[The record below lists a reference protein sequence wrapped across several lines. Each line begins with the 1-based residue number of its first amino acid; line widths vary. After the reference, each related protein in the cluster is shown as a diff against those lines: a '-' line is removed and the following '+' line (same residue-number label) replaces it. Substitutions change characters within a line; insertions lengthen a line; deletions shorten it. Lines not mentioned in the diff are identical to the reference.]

1 MRARFGPFVLDSA
14 SRQLL
19 RDRRGVPVSPK
30 AFDLLVLLVES
41 RPRALSK
48 RELHERLWP
57 DTFVVDANLTNLVA
71 ELRKALED
79 DAREPRV
86 VRTVHR
92 YGYAFAADVV
102 HVAEAPAAPGAP
114 RASCSLEWRGGRVTL
129 RQGEHLIG
137 RDPDTAACIKDPS
150 VSRQHAR
157 LRVEGNDATLQDLG
171 SKNGTLV
178 NGQPIT
184 SPAHVSDG
192 DEITFGSV
200 RAILRILHREPST
213 HTVTRAR
220 S

>member
-19 RDRRGVPVSPK
+19 RERRAVSLSPK

-41 RPRALSK
+41 RPRALTK
-48 RELHERLWP
+48 AELHERLWP
-57 DTFVVDANLTNLVA
+57 DTFVVDANLSNLVA

-79 DAREPRV
+79 DARAPRFI
-86 VRTVHR
+86 RTVHR
-92 YGYAFAADVV
+92 YGYAFAAEVADV
-102 HVAEAPAAPGAP
+102 ADAPSAPGGP
-114 RASCSLEWRGGRVTL
+114 LSSCSLEWQGGRVTL
-129 RQGEHLIG
+129 RQGDHLIG
-137 RDPDTAACIKDPS
+137 RDPDTAASIKDAS

-157 LRVEGNDATLQDLG
+157 LSLAGNDATLQDLG

-184 SPAHVSDG
+184 STVRVSDG
-192 DEITFGSV
+192 DEISFGSV
-200 RAILRILHREPST
+200 RAILRIFRREPST
-213 HTVTRAR
+213 QTVTRGR

>member
-1 MRARFGPFVLDSA
+1 MRARFGPFILDAA

-19 RDRRGVPVSPK
+19 REGRGISLSPK

-41 RPRALSK
+41 RPRALTKS
-48 RELHERLWP
+48 ELHERLWP
-57 DTFVVDANLTNLVA
+57 DTFVVDANLSNLVA

-79 DAREPRV
+79 DAREPRF

-92 YGYAFAADVV
+92 YGYAFAADV
-102 HVAEAPAAPGAP
+102 AEAPAVRVDAL
-114 RASCSLEWRGGRVTL
+114 ASCSLKWQGGRATL
-129 RQGEHLIG
+129 GQGEHLIG

-150 VSRQHAR
+150 VSREHAR
-157 LRVEGNDATLQDLG
+157 LRILGSDATLQDLG

-184 SPAHVSDG
+184 SAVRVSDG
-192 DEITFGSV
+192 DEIVLGSV
-200 RAILRILHREPST
+200 RVILRIFRREPST
-213 HTVTRAR
+213 QTATRGR

>member
-14 SRQLL
+14 SRELL
-19 RDRRGVPVSPK
+19 RERRSLSLSPK

-57 DTFVVDANLTNLVA
+57 ATFVVDANLTNLVA

-79 DAREPRV
+79 DAREPRF

-92 YGYAFAADVV
+92 YGYAFAADVAEA
-102 HVAEAPAAPGAP
+102 AEAPAAPGD
-114 RASCSLEWRGGRVTL
+114 RLSSCSLEWQGGRVTL

-157 LRVEGNDATLQDLG
+157 LRIAGDDATLQDLG

-184 SPAHVSDG
+184 SPSPVSDG

-200 RAILRILHREPST
+200 RVILRIFRREPST
-213 HTVTRAR
+213 QTVTRGR

>member
-1 MRARFGPFVLDSA
+1 MRARFGPFVLDPA

-19 RDRRGVPVSPK
+19 REGRGVSLSPK

-41 RPRALSK
+41 RPRALTKS
-48 RELHERLWP
+48 ELHERLWP
-57 DTFVVDANLTNLVA
+57 DTFVVDANLSNLVA

-79 DAREPRV
+79 DARDPRF

-92 YGYAFAADVV
+92 YGYAFAADV
-102 HVAEAPAAPGAP
+102 AEAPSAPDDP
-114 RASCSLEWRGGRVTL
+114 LSSCSLEWQGGRVTL

-137 RDPDTAACIKDPS
+137 RDPDTAARIKDPS

-157 LRVEGNDATLQDLG
+157 LRIVGSDATLQDLG
-171 SKNGTLV
+171 SKNGTFV

-184 SPAHVSDG
+184 SAIRVSDG
-192 DEITFGSV
+192 DEIVLGSV
-200 RAILRILHREPST
+200 RVIVRIFRHEPST
-213 HTVTRAR
+213 QTATRGR